1 MAGKFVVGLLVILL
15 FVAGFL
21 GPFIWAATPHISGR
35 EAAMTPPAQ
44 AALNGKLV
52 LMCAGDRQD
61 LLYLYQ
67 NLKGEPVGIAV
78 VPSGCRTPLP

>member
-1 MAGKFVVGLLVILL
+1 MAGRFFVGLAAIFITVSI
-15 FVAGFL
+15 FI
-21 GPFIWAATPHISGR
+21 GPFLWAATPHLSGR
-35 EAAMTPPAQ
+35 EADMTPPAQ